1 MMNKAIYLVIIIWV
15 FVYPFSPFYAQQL
28 PNVAVFSKTVKYRH
42 QSIEAGIKS
51 IKELGKLNHFN
62 VVATEDSEV
71 LIAGLSQYDAV
82 IFLST
87 SGDIF
92 NDTQQE
98 KFKSYIENGGGF
110 IGIHCAASTEKE
122 WPWYGNLLGAVFL
135 DHPKLQNAT
144 IQVMDHNHPSTSF
157 LKKEWIRYDE
167 WYNFIKI
174 NPKNKVLLNLDEN
187 SYEGGKHGKDHPIA
201 WYQKFD
207 NRKMFYT
214 ALGHTEESFQDKT
227 YLQHMLGGILYVLDK
242 TN

>member
-1 MMNKAIYLVIIIWV
+1 MKKTIYLVIIIGV
-15 FVYPFSPFYAQQL
+15 FIHPFNHVYAQQL
-28 PNVAVFSKTVKYRH
+28 PKVAVFSKTVKYRH
-42 QSIEAGIKS
+42 ESIEAGIKS
-51 IKELGKLNHFN
+51 ITELGKANHFN

-71 LIAGLSQYDAV
+71 LISSLNQYDAV

-92 NDTQQE
+92 TYSQQE

-110 IGIHCAASTEKE
+110 IGIHGATATEAD
-122 WPWYGNLLGAVFL
+122 WPWYVKMIGASFL
-135 DHPKLQNAT
+135 DHPKLQNAK
-144 IQVMDHNHPSTSF
+144 INVADHDHPSTSF
-157 LKKEWIRYDE
+157 LKNEWVRYDE

>member
-1 MMNKAIYLVIIIWV
+1 MKNTIRLVIIIWI
-15 FVYPFSPFYAQQL
+15 FTHPFNHIYTQQL
-28 PNVAVFSKTVKYRH
+28 PKIAVFSKTEKYRH

-51 IKELGKLNHFN
+51 IKELGKSNHFK
-62 VVATEDSEV
+62 VIATEDSEV
-71 LIAGLSQYDAV
+71 LISDLNQYEAV
-82 IFLST
+82 LFLST

-92 NDTQQE
+92 NGAQQE
-98 KFKSYIENGGGF
+98 KFKSYIEKGGGF
-110 IGIHCAASTEKE
+110 IGIHCAAATEKK
-122 WPWYGNLLGAVFL
+122 WPWFGDLLGAVFL
-135 DHPKLQNAT
+135 DHPELQNAT
-144 IQVMDHNHPSTSF
+144 IHVVDHDHPSTSF
-157 LKKEWIRYDE
+157 LKNEWIRYDE

-201 WYQKFD
+201 WYRELD

>member
-1 MMNKAIYLVIIIWV
+1 MKKAIYLVIIIWV
-15 FVYPFSPFYAQQL
+15 FVHQFNHIYAQQL
-28 PNVAVFSKTVKYRH
+28 PKVVVFSKTVKYRH
-42 QSIEAGIKS
+42 QSIETGIKS
-51 IKELGKLNHFN
+51 IKKLGIENHFK

-71 LIAGLSQYDAV
+71 LISGLNQYDAV

-87 SGDIF
+87 SGDVF
-92 NDTQQE
+92 NDAQQE

-110 IGIHCAASTEKE
+110 IGIHGATATEAD
-122 WPWYGNLLGAVFL
+122 WPWYVKMIGASFL

-144 IQVMDHNHPSTSF
+144 INVIDHDHPSTFF
-157 LKKEWIRYDE
+157 LKNGWVRYDE

-174 NPKNKVLLNLDEN
+174 NPKNRVLLNLDEN

-201 WYQKFD
+201 WCQEFN

-214 ALGHTEESFQDKT
+214 SLGHTEESFFDKT
-227 YLQHMLGGILYVLDK
+227 FLKHILGGMLYVLNK